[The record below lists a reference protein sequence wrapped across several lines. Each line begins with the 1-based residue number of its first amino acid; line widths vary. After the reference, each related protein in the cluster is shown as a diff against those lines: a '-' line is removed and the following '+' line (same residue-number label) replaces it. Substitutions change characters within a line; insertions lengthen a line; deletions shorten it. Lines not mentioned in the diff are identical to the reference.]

1 MNSRTNTEN
10 VYDADADAVCYS
22 ACIVNLSNQSRKDID
37 WIYQITEHNITTKT
51 NECPVDVE
59 KEHRLSEWVSER
71 TNWAS
76 AWERKKSGQEQET
89 STKTSWM
96 SRRERAK
103 RAIMKREKKTNRK
116 CWEYYPFSIYIISL
130 QCLKLHTV
138 VMMLSVFVFHFS
150 FPFLS
155 SFNNGFIA
163 YRPPHSN
170 SRPRSFDSSPLTK
183 KTSNSSSSSSNGISG
198 GKKEKS

>member
-1 MNSRTNTEN
+1 MNVQWMWKRNT
-10 VYDADADAVCYS
+10 
-22 ACIVNLSNQSRKDID
+22 D
-37 WIYQITEHNITTKT
+37 W
-51 NECPVDVE
+51 V
-59 KEHRLSEWVSER
+59 SEWVSEQTGHR
-71 TNWAS
+71 HESEKKMDRNKRLAQKRHECPGES
-76 AWERKKSGQEQET
+76 EQSER
-89 STKTSWM
+89 SW
-96 SRRERAK
+96 
-103 RAIMKREKKTNRK
+103 REKKTNRK

>member
-1 MNSRTNTEN
+1 MS
-10 VYDADADAVCYS
+10 DAGDAVCYS

-51 NECPVDVE
+51 NECPVEV
-59 KEHRLSEWVSER
+59 
-71 TNWAS
+71 
-76 AWERKKSGQEQET
+76 ERKNLKKNRVKRTGTHTQ
-89 STKTSWM
+89 STNIKTSWM
-96 SRRERAK
+96 SRNTNEK
-103 RAIMKREKKTNRK
+103 QQQQQMKKKIKNRK

-170 SRPRSFDSSPLTK
+170 SRARSFDSFTDQK
-183 KTSNSSSSSSNGISG
+183 K
-198 GKKEKS
+198 KHQHQQQ

>member
-10 VYDADADAVCYS
+10 VYDADAVCYS

-76 AWERKKSGQEQET
+76 AWERKKVDGNKRLAQKRHECPGESEQSER
-89 STKTSWM
+89 SW
-96 SRRERAK
+96 
-103 RAIMKREKKTNRK
+103 REKKRTNRK

-183 KTSNSSSSSSNGISG
+183 KTSNSSGGSSSNGISG